1 MPVSDSSPQKNQ
13 RRRKTKAQL
22 IDELDSPDRRIA
34 ILEGSTGVPAVERHA
49 KNQLANAIEHLDEGV
64 ALFDADDRLVHCN
77 TRYLS
82 EISPD
87 LVGEFRP
94 GMRFEELVRIATV
107 NGYFLVEG
115 RSAESLIQERI
126 AARTSGQD
134 WQEMQ
139 LADGDWVAFRE
150 YAAPGGRNFF
160 HSSEHDAVE
169 ARRGTLA
176 AERRALSFSIENRQ

>member
-1 MPVSDSSPQKNQ
+1 MPVSDSSPQKSQ

-22 IDELDSPDRRIA
+22 IDELDSLDRRIA
-34 ILEGSTGVPAVERHA
+34 ILEGSAGVPAVERNA
-49 KNQLANAIEHLDEGV
+49 MNQLANAIEHLDEGV

-87 LVGEFRP
+87 LAGEFRP

-115 RSAESLIQERI
+115 RSADPSFKRELRPVQAGKIGKRCSLPMAIGWHFEN
-126 AARTSGQD
+126 
-134 WQEMQ
+134 MQ
-139 LADGDWVAFRE
+139 
-150 YAAPGGRNFF
+150 
-160 HSSEHDAVE
+160 
-169 ARRGTLA
+169 RRG
-176 AERRALSFSIENRQ
+176 AEPFPFV